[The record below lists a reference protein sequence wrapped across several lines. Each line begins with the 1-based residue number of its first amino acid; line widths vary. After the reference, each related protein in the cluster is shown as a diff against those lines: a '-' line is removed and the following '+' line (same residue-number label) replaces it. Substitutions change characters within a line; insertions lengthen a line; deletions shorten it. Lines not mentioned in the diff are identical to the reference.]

1 LAQDQEIGQ
10 VMARFQADTPN
21 GVAVQELEV
30 LLRTA
35 VFKSA
40 NQVVGYLLQ
49 RAANRID
56 ANYQPP
62 PGYHYKGRATIML
75 DGIFGFFE
83 LERDYY
89 YHPGKKQA
97 IARPMRRWAWR
108 AAPLPL
114 WPDWCASKGPMPP
127 VTRKPRS
134 ICARPE
140 ASTSAPVG
148 CSAWSR
154 AWDPPPRSGTSVRP

>member
-1 LAQDQEIGQ
+1 
-10 VMARFQADTPN
+10 MARFQADTPN

-56 ANYQPP
+56 AHYQAP
-62 PGYHYKGRATIML
+62 PGYHYKGRASITL
-75 DGIFGFFE
+75 DCIFGSFE

-89 YHPGKKQA
+89 YHPGKKQGHYPA
-97 IARPMRRWAWR
+97 EAALGLEGSATPALARLVCFEGAD
-108 AAPLPL
+108 AASYHKAEEHLR
-114 WPDWCASKGPMPP
+114 DTGD
-127 VTRKPRS
+127 
-134 ICARPE
+134 RPIPE
-140 ASTSAPVG
+140 Q
-148 CSAWSR
+148 
-154 AWDPPPRSGTSVRP
+154 RPG